1 MAYRFVRARPRRD
14 RLGDLRERLDSG
26 EIEAM
31 EPFRRAMTKSLEN
44 ARIDPDTGNA
54 LWVEEDYC
62 SPPLAME
69 REVLEE
75 YFESVTVL
83 EEDVDEENGWER
95 LEDLP
100 RLWEEIT
107 LES

>member
-1 MAYRFVRARPRRD
+1 M
-14 RLGDLRERLDSG
+14 GELRERLDSG

-31 EPFRRAMTKSLEN
+31 EPFGRAMTTALEN
-44 ARIDPDTGNA
+44 ARIDLDTGNA

-69 REVLEE
+69 RDVLEE

-83 EEDVDEENGWER
+83 EEDVDEQAGWARIE
-95 LEDLP
+95 ELP
-100 RLWEEIT
+100 RLWDELA